1 MYIFTILCTYK
12 CKQWRKIMIYTLPS
26 GLASITD
33 NVSGGASLEI
43 TTPGKAK
50 DRNKALLEALE
61 QLLIM
66 TKEKKENEYI

>member
-1 MYIFTILCTYK
+1 
-12 CKQWRKIMIYTLPS
+12 MIYTLPS

-33 NVSGGASLEI
+33 EVSGGASLEI

-66 TKEKKENEYI
+66 RKEKQDNE

>member
-1 MYIFTILCTYK
+1 
-12 CKQWRKIMIYTLPS
+12 MIYTLPS
-26 GLASITD
+26 GHASITD
-33 NVSGGASLEI
+33 EVSGGASLEI

-66 TKEKKENEYI
+66 RKEKQDNE